1 MTAAADC
8 LPPPRLER
16 AIGELLVSFKPS
28 DAETVLKGL
37 RQAGCLRAR
46 FPRRLVPGW
55 KDVVLLNTSGGIAG
69 GDRLDLGFSVDTG
82 ASATIAAQAAERFY
96 RCVVG
101 GGPPVVRTSIAV
113 APGGAAEWL
122 PQETILFDGS
132 RLDRRLDV
140 SVSGDARFLGVE
152 TLVFGRAAM
161 GEVVRDAW
169 VRDLIRVR
177 RDGALLL
184 HDAVRLDGP
193 ADAILHR
200 AAVAGGG
207 RAVATVVYV
216 APDVEGRLEAVRSAL
231 EAAADTDAAASAWN
245 GMLIAR
251 IVGADGA
258 SLRRVIMVVLS
269 ALRDQRP
276 LPRVWMC

>member
-1 MTAAADC
+1 MQACA
-8 LPPPRLER
+8 PPLLER
-16 AIGELLVSFKPS
+16 AIGELRVSFKPS
-28 DAETVLKGL
+28 TTGTALQAL
-37 RQAGCLRAR
+37 RQSGCLRAR
-46 FPRRLVPGW
+46 FPRRLLPNW
-55 KDVVLLNTSGGIAG
+55 MDVVLLNTSGGIAG
-69 GDRLDLGFSVDTG
+69 GDRLDLAFAVEAN

-96 RCVVG
+96 RCVPG
-101 GGPPVVRTSIAV
+101 GGPSVVRTSVTV
-113 APGGAAEWL
+113 APGGSAEWL

-140 SVSGDARFLGVE
+140 SVAGDARFLGVE
-152 TLVFGRAAM
+152 TLVFGRTAM

-193 ADAILHR
+193 VDTLLRR
-200 AAVAGGG
+200 AAVGDGG

-216 APDVEGRLEAVRSAL
+216 APDAESRLDPVRSAL
-231 EAAADTDAAASAWN
+231 DDRGGDGAGDVAASAWN

-258 SLRRVIMVVLS
+258 SLRREILRVLS